1 MISENFKNKLRFI
14 FYSLFFVFFSCNE
27 SDSIILNPPN
37 PNTFQTKSFM
47 LDSELS
53 MSTRLSDFN
62 AGNSPRSYVGFVD
75 ENTESSLF
83 VKIDKEIVSANE
95 VCDEEAPTFKDFKL
109 NLILKKSL
117 VDLGYNLS
125 DMTTLSSS
133 ESQPISSEIYN
144 GDNDCA
150 GPIVD
155 WVYSGDF
162 EENECLSYNLDLLP
176 AGLSNQWSIPT
187 SVTIEDDETEGPVHI
202 V

>member
-1 MISENFKNKLRFI
+1 
-14 FYSLFFVFFSCNE
+14 
-27 SDSIILNPPN
+27 ILNPPN

-150 GPIVD
+150 VPIFNWVYQDLNQTSCVGDSPNWISPSDPDLNQCGGLDVDEIVD
-155 WVYSGDF
+155 GCCKY
-162 EENECLSYNLDLLP
+162 L
-176 AGLSNQWSIPT
+176 
-187 SVTIEDDETEGPVHI
+187 
-202 V
+202 